1 MATPDQV
8 TDPVAS
14 RLLRRLRDSGAL
26 SRAELASR
34 LEVPRARLLSEL
46 DALLAA
52 GLVCEAGPA
61 ASRGGRRST
70 LVELNRELRFA
81 AVDLGARSIDVE
93 ITDGRLEPIVA
104 HAEPADIRSG
114 PKAVLQRVS
123 EILAKFKAEGA
134 YERLQAIGT
143 GIGCGIYLGAP
154 VGCGQP
160 RSGCSRTAPRGG
172 PPMRAVQWR
181 DRTSRSAGATGPPP
195 RSPQVCAGVAVA
207 PGSPRTAP
215 PGRPRGPRAADLS
228 AQHGNLV
235 TQRQHLRREAHRDG
249 GSPCVYRVL
258 ARYKPHRPSP
268 TPPRDQQS
276 PHSQTGCG
284 LSRKLSGRM

>member
-8 TDPVAS
+8 ADPVAS

-26 SRAELASR
+26 FRAELASR
-34 LEVPRARLLSEL
+34 LEVLRAWLLSGL

-70 LVELNRELRFA
+70 
-81 AVDLGARSIDVE
+81 
-93 ITDGRLEPIVA
+93 
-104 HAEPADIRSG
+104 
-114 PKAVLQRVS
+114 
-123 EILAKFKAEGA
+123 
-134 YERLQAIGT
+134 
-143 GIGCGIYLGAP
+143 YLGAP

-235 TQRQHLRREAHRDG
+235 TQRQHLRREARRDG

-276 PHSQTGCG
+276 PHPQIGCG